1 MMSSEPD
8 YAVALGLINHLPTEE
23 LRDLVNNDD
32 KLTDL
37 VKDLPEVGHRCV

>member
-8 YAVALGLINHLPTEE
+8 YGAALGHINHLPTEE

-32 KLTDL
+32 KLTEL
-37 VKDLPEVGHRCV
+37 VKDLPQVCYSWP